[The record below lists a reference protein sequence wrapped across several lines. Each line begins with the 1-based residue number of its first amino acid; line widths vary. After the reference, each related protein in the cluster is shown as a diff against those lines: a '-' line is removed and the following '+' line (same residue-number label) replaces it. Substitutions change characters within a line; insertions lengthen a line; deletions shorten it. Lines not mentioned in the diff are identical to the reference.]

1 MANNTTNVLP
11 NPPGGGIQPYAG
23 TFGKAEIQHLLRRTL
38 FGATKDDI
46 NHFLGKTLS
55 EIVDEL
61 LTVSSTPPDP
71 PVKAYTSKAGGVAI
85 DDIDPNVVFGT
96 TWVNTPVS
104 PALTPNADAPRRI
117 SWKAWWMG
125 LMIGQERNL
134 REKMTLFWH
143 NHLATEADTVNVGT
157 LVYYNNALLRKHAL
171 GNFKQLIKEVTVDCA
186 MLRYLNGEKNTATAP
201 DENYGRELQELFCVG
216 KGPGSAYTE
225 DDVKAAARVLTG
237 WRVNNNN
244 FTSLHTAYFTS
255 NRHDSKDK
263 QFSAFYNNTVIK
275 GKTGSTAGT
284 DEINDLVEMIFS
296 VDEVAKFICRKLYT
310 FFVYYNISADIET
323 NVIEPLADIYRTNNY
338 EIIPVLRALFNSEHF
353 FDAENRG
360 CLIKSPMDFV
370 AGQVREMG
378 LKIPDSSKYEA
389 QNKMW
394 NDLRSSGALMGQ
406 DLGDPPNVAGWPAYY
421 QEPQYHEIWVDTATY
436 PVRKTT
442 YETLGNTGLS
452 TNQQMLTD
460 ISKGLKAK
468 IDFVAWAQKM
478 DNPLDPN
485 DLIDEAVFLLYGVPV
500 SQAVKDQL
508 KTNYLLQGQVTD
520 YYWTN
525 AFNLYTA
532 NPNTTDPD
540 AKKVP
545 TILRDLVVFM
555 QSAAEYHLC

>member
-11 NPPGGGIQPYAG
+11 APLGGGIQPYSG
-23 TFGKAEIQHLLRRTL
+23 TFGKAEIQHLIRRTL

-61 LTVSSTPPDP
+61 LTVSTTPPDP
-71 PVKAYTSKAGGVAI
+71 PVKAYTSKVGGVAI

-104 PALTPNADAPRRI
+104 PALTPNADGPRRN

-125 LMIGQERNL
+125 LMINQERNL

-157 LVYYNNALLRKHAL
+157 LIYYNNALLRKHAL
-171 GNFKQLIKEVTVDCA
+171 GNFKELIKEVTVDCA

-255 NRHDSKDK
+255 SRHDSKDK

-275 GKTGSTAGT
+275 GKTGSSAGT

-310 FFVYYNISADIET
+310 FFVYYNISDDIET
-323 NVIEPLADIYRTNNY
+323 NVIEPLADIYRSNNY

-353 FDAENRG
+353 FASENRG

-370 AGQVREMG
+370 AGQVRELG
-378 LKIPDSSKYEA
+378 LNIPDSTKYEA

-394 NDLRSSGALMGQ
+394 NDLRSSAALMGQ

-452 TNQQMLTD
+452 TNQQMFTD

-468 IDFVAWAQKM
+468 IDFVAWALKM